1 MIVAAIAAALIL
13 TLIILGTMK
22 RPPWKLA
29 EPLTTEVN
37 AKRAVHWIII
47 LAWAASTVPSLI
59 QNLTT
64 ARRANAVVDA
74 AASTQFAAL
83 AAYGTAALLI
93 LFCLFQIVV
102 SKTAGRGRAF
112 IGVLL
117 ILLPWAVAMISS
129 LIAGANIPY
138 NSFALPIAAVALWRL
153 NATFADLAP
162 AAWLTGLTAV
172 IALAMGILV
181 PARGLLHGSSG
192 LVSEADK
199 AVIGDTLLSGPFNHP
214 NQLGVVLALG
224 IPAVFLLRHKPA
236 RFWIFALTCVALA
249 WSASRGSLAAVSCVM
264 VAAWF
269 VTRFKTPR
277 ARKFWAF
284 VSTAVAAAVVAHIP
298 LTTEAFEAFSDRGQ
312 IWAASIAAWRE
323 SPVWG
328 NGYTWYSDVAKV
340 ANDLTSVAFNG
351 HNLYVHAL
359 VTGGVA
365 LVIVLVLVALKM
377 VAASASAAGQGIT
390 FPLAYTI
397 SFFLIAVLE
406 VPTRFRDI
414 DPQSWVA
421 LLPLVVLAMWNR
433 ETPPDAPLTTGDTL
447 TTGSPAPRRRA
458 TPPSLKPNS
467 RSSKPLISVSR

>member
-1 MIVAAIAAALIL
+1 MSASWIDAGMIAAPVAAALIL
-13 TLIILGTMK
+13 TLIILGTRK
-22 RPPWKLA
+22 RPPRKLV
-29 EPLTTEVN
+29 ERPTTEVN
-37 AKRAVHWIII
+37 AKRAVRWIII

-93 LFCLFQIVV
+93 LFCLLQIIV
-102 SKTAGRGRAF
+102 SKTPGRGRAF

-129 LIAGANIPY
+129 LGLGANIPY

-153 NATFADLAP
+153 NATLADLAP
-162 AAWLTGLTAV
+162 VAWLTGLTAV
-172 IALAMGILV
+172 IALVMGVLV

-192 LVSEADK
+192 VVSEADK
-199 AVIGDTLLSGPFNHP
+199 AIIGDALLSGPFNHP

-224 IPAVFLLRHKPA
+224 LPAIFLLERGPV
-236 RFWIFALTCVALA
+236 RFWIFAVTCVALA
-249 WSASRGSLAAVSCVM
+249 WSASRGSLAAVGCVM
-264 VAAWF
+264 IAIWF
-269 VTRFKTPR
+269 VTRFKTSQ

-284 VSTAVAAAVVAHIP
+284 VSTVLAAAVVAYIP

-312 IWAASIAAWRE
+312 IWAASVAAWSE

-340 ANDLTSVAFNG
+340 ANELTSVAFNG

-377 VAASASAAGQGIT
+377 VGASASAAGEGIT

-397 SFFLIAVLE
+397 CFFVIAVLE

-421 LLPLVVLAMWNR
+421 LLPLVVLAMWKH
-433 ETPPDAPLTTGDTL
+433 ETPPDAAPTTGDT
-447 TTGSPAPRRRA
+447 PAIRSPRRAA
-458 TPPSLKPNS
+458 TMGRNLA
-467 RSSKPLISVSR
+467 RR